1 MGNKKNKKRQV
12 DRVQETRASYKA
24 NVGKKGFHIAEYPVI
39 VHQSRYGYDVV
50 CPILPGCAS
59 QGDRLEEAL
68 ENIKSAIQEYLEAVR
83 KVKKNERLVMV
94 EVAV

>member
-1 MGNKKNKKRQV
+1 MDNKKKKQRQI
-12 DRVQETRASYKA
+12 DRVRETKTSYRTDIDR
-24 NVGKKGFHIAEYPVI
+24 KKFHIAEYPVI
-39 VHQSRYGYDVV
+39 VHQSQYGYDVV

-59 QGDRLEEAL
+59 QGDTLEEAI

>member
-1 MGNKKNKKRQV
+1 MDNKKKKQKQV
-12 DRVQETRASYKA
+12 DRIQKTRASYKA
-24 NVGKKGFHIAEYPVI
+24 DVHKKEFHIAEYPVI
-39 VHQSRYGYDVV
+39 VHQSRYGYDIV

-59 QGDRLEEAL
+59 QGDTLEEAL
-68 ENIKSAIQEYLEAVR
+68 ENIKSAIQEYLEAVC